1 MMAKRKSKSMPSRS
15 TRKAKMSRQM
25 RLDKALDE
33 IEMSSRT
40 QFNFGMDDAWM
51 IYRENGFS
59 DGEIRE
65 MYLKGSFGR
74 KATPTRK
81 IDGKNFMQIGTTSDR
96 KAADSLAR
104 MQRQKMGRNARV
116 ISNKNGYGV
125 WVSPS
130 VRYNSETTR
139 MSLLDRVAEA
149 ERRSSTSEASKK
161 KRRRWFNFGRRRK
174 KPMIR
179 QMTTQEELDQQ
190 ELQSFYAFKDKL
202 IKDGLKE
209 EEAFLKAKKAAEF
222 ERKEREAK
230 IQLQKEKEKID
241 QQLRVA
247 REREEIAE
255 YRQGLADYKQ
265 GVPLSTV
272 AKYNALEI
280 TTTSTGA
287 VVGGVVAGATAVAAF
302 PLIPVAALSG
312 FFAAKAIRN
321 NVFNIGLK
329 QGVNNTLDA
338 VDRGTTGLTEVVR
351 VSKDSGQPNWRTLG
365 LLREPK
371 RKKPAKPIRLQEIEK
386 EQKRKAKIAERK
398 KRRKIRK
405 ELKNKS

>member
-1 MMAKRKSKSMPSRS
+1 
-15 TRKAKMSRQM
+15 MSRQM

-74 KATPTRK
+74 KTTPTRK

-149 ERRSSTSEASKK
+149 ERRSSTSKAPK

-179 QMTTQEELDQQ
+179 QMTTEEELDQQ
-190 ELQSFYAFKDKL
+190 ELNSFYAFKDKL
-202 IKDGLKE
+202 IREGLAE
-209 EEAFLKAKKAAEF
+209 EEAFLKAKKA
-222 ERKEREAK
+222 
-230 IQLQKEKEKID
+230 
-241 QQLRVA
+241 
-247 REREEIAE
+247 
-255 YRQGLADYKQ
+255 
-265 GVPLSTV
+265 
-272 AKYNALEI
+272 
-280 TTTSTGA
+280 
-287 VVGGVVAGATAVAAF
+287 
-302 PLIPVAALSG
+302 
-312 FFAAKAIRN
+312 
-321 NVFNIGLK
+321 
-329 QGVNNTLDA
+329 
-338 VDRGTTGLTEVVR
+338 
-351 VSKDSGQPNWRTLG
+351 
-365 LLREPK
+365 PK
-371 RKKPAKPIRLQEIEK
+371 VLMLQENN
-386 EQKRKAKIAERK
+386 QTDYL
-398 KRRKIRK
+398 
-405 ELKNKS
+405 ELHIHDMPLPYNFHQPSHDSLLHNHYFLFHKSFQTPT

>member
-1 MMAKRKSKSMPSRS
+1 MPSRS

-65 MYLKGSFGR
+65 MYLKGSFAR
-74 KATPTRK
+74 KTTPTRK
-81 IDGKNFMQIGTTSDR
+81 IDGKSFMQIGTTADR

-149 ERRSSTSEASKK
+149 EKRKSTSKAPK

-202 IKDGLKE
+202 IREGLAE

-230 IQLQKEKEKID
+230 IQMEKEAKILD
-241 QQLRVA
+241 DQLRVA

-255 YRQGLADYKQ
+255 YEQGLADYKQ

-302 PLIPVAALSG
+302 PLIPIAALSG

-321 NVFNIGLK
+321 NVGGVGLK
-329 QGVNNTLDA
+329 EGVNNSLDA
-338 VDRGTTGLTEVVR
+338 LDRGTTGLSEAVR

-365 LLREPK
+365 LLREPS
-371 RKKPAKPIRLQEIEK
+371 RTKPVKPIRLQEIEK
-386 EQKRKAKIAERK
+386 EQKRKAKIAKRK
-398 KRRKIRK
+398 QRRKIRK
-405 ELKNKS
+405 ELKNKKP